1 MYKASKKEIELTNK
15 IIKEE
20 MDKNNIDITNVDF
33 DTVIMKILDIS
44 YSIGGGYEE
53 NTIRQ
58 IIDSMIKRNI
68 Y

>member
-1 MYKASKKEIELTNK
+1 MK
-15 IIKEE
+15 
-20 MDKNNIDITNVDF
+20 KNNIDITNIDF
-33 DTVIMKILDIS
+33 EDVSIKVLDIC

-53 NTIRQ
+53 NTVRQ

>member
-1 MYKASKKEIELTNK
+1 MYKVSKKEIEFTNK

-20 MDKNNIDITNVDF
+20 MDKNNIDITNIDF
-33 DTVIMKILDIS
+33 DTVVMKILDIS

>member
-1 MYKASKKEIELTNK
+1 MYKASKKEIEFTNK

-20 MDKNNIDITNVDF
+20 MDKNNIDITNIDF
-33 DTVIMKILDIS
+33 DTVVMKILDIS

-68 Y
+68 H